1 MKLNVKWSRQLG
13 NGANREQFFATNHAV
28 CNATELYEAGLN
40 GAVETGRWIV
50 VDKATSNRRSSTIAT
65 KNNMPANRSDISLVG
80 YQQGLNSLGVRME
93 YAPRKCRMLSN
104 NQALRSLQC
113 AKKKHL
119 HIIYIGDSNLRM
131 QYKLFDESLEQFLNI
146 SNFNMSSSEFP
157 TIETTRISTYGG
169 LRETMSNVS
178 EQLAEIRAKHDA
190 RSNHQKEYFIL
201 FNSGLHDINR
211 RCATPKTERKLDFNT
226 SCTQDYEES
235 LWELLR
241 LLDTFPATLKV
252 FQSTTA
258 GWPKYGNYG
267 FAWPPSI
274 PQLLPRDPTFVAHFN
289 NAADRV
295 LSKYNKKIA
304 AAKTKAGGGSYRSII
319 PTMDAY
325 WLTLARPDHRQV
337 DKDNFIGKHLAHAGP
352 EVYTFLVRK
361 WTMLVLEATCGLGYY
376 ALQYESHPRRI
387 IDKD

>member
-1 MKLNVKWSRQLG
+1 MPHAEQQSSASFASMCQKEASSHYLYWRFQSTDAIQALWWVF
-13 NGANREQFFATNHAV
+13 GAILEHFQFQHV
-28 CNATELYEAGLN
+28 
-40 GAVETGRWIV
+40 IV
-50 VDKATSNRRSSTIAT
+50 RV
-65 KNNMPANRSDISLVG
+65 
-80 YQQGLNSLGVRME
+80 
-93 YAPRKCRMLSN
+93 SN
-104 NQALRSLQC
+104 NWDNSHIHIWRASGNYEQC
-113 AKKKHL
+113 FRATRWNSGKA
-119 HIIYIGDSNLRM
+119 RRT
-131 QYKLFDESLEQFLNI
+131 QQ
-146 SNFNMSSSEFP
+146 SSK
-157 TIETTRISTYGG
+157 RI
-169 LRETMSNVS
+169 
-178 EQLAEIRAKHDA
+178 
-190 RSNHQKEYFIL
+190 FIL